1 MLPRTH
7 IAAGKKKYEIFCYDV
22 RLLKV
27 HAVMMCVRNFG
38 IARLHAFFLALLA
51 AATSYCIVS
60 PYFNRENLSVFIEN
74 PID

>member
-1 MLPRTH
+1 
-7 IAAGKKKYEIFCYDV
+7 
-22 RLLKV
+22 
-27 HAVMMCVRNFG
+27 MMCVRNFG